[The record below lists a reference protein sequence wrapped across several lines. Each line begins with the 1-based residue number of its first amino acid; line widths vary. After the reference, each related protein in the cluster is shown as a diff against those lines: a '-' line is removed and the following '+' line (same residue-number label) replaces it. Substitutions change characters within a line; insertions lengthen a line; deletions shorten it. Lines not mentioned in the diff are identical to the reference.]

1 MRVNGRHLCALSG
14 ALFVPAWFL
23 TAAHNSGELIGGRS
37 AGWQAFTFALSPI
50 AGNDMGGSVA
60 LRIWMVASALTNV
73 LLIATFVLVSWRPL
87 AVNRGL
93 VGSLAVATMI
103 NAYWFVLPDLRG
115 DLRVGYYLWLA
126 AFALGTFAAL
136 ATVGER
142 AVAAAVG
149 ATAA

>member
-1 MRVNGRHLCALSG
+1 MPDLGQMEFSHV
-14 ALFVPAWFL
+14 
-23 TAAHNSGELIGGRS
+23 
-37 AGWQAFTFALSPI
+37 
-50 AGNDMGGSVA
+50 GGSVA
-60 LRIWMVASALTNV
+60 LSIWMVASALTNV

-87 AVNRGL
+87 AVNRSL

-103 NAYWFVLPDLRG
+103 SAYWFVLPDLRG

-126 AFALGTFAAL
+126 AFALGTFAAR

-149 ATAA
+149 ARAAKRRLVTGGRVKYAGGRPRSFVPFVSARPPTCT